1 MSGDRNEQFL
11 VDGMGHGVYGF
22 TVFAL
27 PDRIEHESDIT
38 RDSCYNRV
46 VKALPRSAWVEQRRR
61 SFDELSFRS
70 RWHFI
75 NAVSGAFLYPS
86 YIISKGLFDESEVV
100 AFPAGLRSVMVVS
113 AWFSIIGFLWLIF
126 AVALLVFTRAG

>member
-1 MSGDRNEQFL
+1 MSSFWSTGWA
-11 VDGMGHGVYGF
+11 M
-22 TVFAL
+22 VFMAL
-27 PDRIEHESDIT
+27 PFLLCQIGLSMSLILT
-38 RDSCYNRV
+38 RESCYYRV

-86 YIISKGLFDESEVV
+86 YVIRKGLFDESEVV
-100 AFPAGLRSVMVVS
+100 AFPAGLRCVMVVS

-126 AVALLVFTRAG
+126 AVALLAFTRAG